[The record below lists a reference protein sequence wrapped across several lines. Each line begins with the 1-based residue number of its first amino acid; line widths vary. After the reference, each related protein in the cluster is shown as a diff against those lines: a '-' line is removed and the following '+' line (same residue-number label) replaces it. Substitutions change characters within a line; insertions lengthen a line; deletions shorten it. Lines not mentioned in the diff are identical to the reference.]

1 MTYATS
7 LDRERA
13 IMQYVFDHGPLD
25 YARWAKDFMFFR
37 NRVIVE
43 LERLH
48 VPDDWLV
55 KSSLAASRAWEA
67 ENPCPIST
75 EEIETWRAEAAKVL
89 GD

>member
-1 MTYATS
+1 
-7 LDRERA
+7 
-13 IMQYVFDHGPLD
+13 
-25 YARWAKDFMFFR
+25 MFFR

>member
-1 MTYATS
+1 MTYSTS
-7 LDRERA
+7 LERERA
-13 IMQYVFDHGPLD
+13 ITQYVFDHGPVD

-75 EEIETWRAEAAKVL
+75 EEIERWCAEATKAI